1 MFLSHQ
7 EMTKKELLRLT
18 AENDQLRQ
26 TIEKLTMQ
34 LNPAAAAVVGVEAPI
49 VKERMPR
56 DPDEDAKVLEILKE
70 IDQMNAKKPAKK
82 AAAEASKTKTP
93 AKAPAKS
100 KKKAEV
106 VDVSIPYDAA
116 AKLAYEASDKKM
128 TYAKFKAKYEAD
140 AIDLVKSKRAPKSDS
155 AEATVAEETIEKTV
169 KKTTA
174 AKKATPVK
182 KVAPKKK
189 EAAPAKKNTKKTSEN
204 DANPW
209 GALSESTLKR
219 KTIAQLTEYL
229 ETRVSTS
236 ENAYFLCVTSHR
248 TN

>member
-1 MFLSHQ
+1 
-7 EMTKKELLRLT
+7 MTKKELLRLT

-70 IDQMNAKKPAKK
+70 IDQMNAKKP
-82 AAAEASKTKTP
+82 ETP

-189 EAAPAKKNTKKTSEN
+189 EAAPEKKNTKKTSEN

>member
-1 MFLSHQ
+1 
-7 EMTKKELLRLT
+7 MTKKELLRLT

-82 AAAEASKTKTP
+82 AAAKASKTKTP
-93 AKAPAKS
+93 AKE
-100 KKKAEV
+100 AEV